1 MISLQNVSFTYPFAE
16 KPALENLTLEVAPGS
31 VTLVTG
37 VSGCGKTTLV
47 RLVNGLCPKYY
58 TGKLEGSVSV
68 NGIDNTERELPQI
81 ASDIGTLFQ
90 DPESQFF
97 ALNVEDEMAFALEWA
112 GLARSRIA
120 DMIARQIEFYKLE
133 NIRNSSIHELS
144 EGQKQKLGL
153 ATVTMGDVKAL
164 ILDEPTANLDPEA
177 TAELAD
183 EIHRLKK
190 AGLAILIVDHRLY
203 WLRDVADQVVVM
215 DHGRAVLQGKF
226 EELTEDVRN
235 RYGLRDIDVEDPRKI
250 LKDMSQSQ
258 SDNAGILGFKNLTF
272 AYKGKDAIFE
282 NASLSINRGISAVI
296 GNNGVGKTTLSRI
309 LTGLNKAEAGEFFYQ
324 GKVVK
329 QAELLRHVAIV
340 LQNADHQLHMKT
352 VRREVETSLE
362 VAGCRG
368 GADAAQRLLEMFD
381 LQDLSER
388 HPQSLSGGQKQRL
401 VIACAVA
408 KNPDVILLDEPTSG
422 LDGINMKRIARIL
435 KELEEKGK
443 AVLIITHDLELMGL
457 CCENAVRLPLR
468 KNTAN

>member
-1 MISLQNVSFTYPFAE
+1 MISLQNVSFTYPFSD
-16 KPALENLTLEVAPGS
+16 KPALENLTLEVAPGT

-58 TGKLEGSVSV
+58 AGKLEGTVSV
-68 NGIDNTERELPQI
+68 NGIDNRERELPQI

-120 DMIARQIEFYKLE
+120 EMIARQIEFYKLE
-133 NIRNSSIHELS
+133 KIRNSSIHELS

-177 TAELAD
+177 TSELAE
-183 EIHRLKK
+183 EILRLKK

-215 DHGRAVLQGKF
+215 DHGKAVLQGSF
-226 EELTEDVRN
+226 DLLTDEVRN
-235 RYGLRDIDVEDPRKI
+235 RYGLRDVAVADPRKT
-250 LKDMSQSQ
+250 LQDAGVTEQK
-258 SDNAGILGFKNLTF
+258 NALLGFKNLTF
-272 AYKGKDAIFE
+272 AYKGKEPIFE
-282 NASLSINRGISAVI
+282 NASLFVNRGISAVI

-309 LTGLNKAEAGEFFYQ
+309 LTGLNKAESGEFFYQ
-324 GKVVK
+324 GRAVK
-329 QAELLRHVAIV
+329 QGDLLKHVAIV

-352 VRREVETSLE
+352 VRREIETSLE
-362 VAGCRG
+362 VAGCKG
-368 GADAAQRLLEMFD
+368 GVEAAQKLLEMFD
-381 LQDLSER
+381 LQDLAER

-443 AVLIITHDLELMGL
+443 AVLIITHDLELMKL
-457 CCENAVRLPLR
+457 CCKDAVRLPLK
-468 KNTAN
+468 KNTTN